1 MGCPEERT
9 HCASFSAAAEHPPPL
24 LEDSHHRPVR
34 AEAVDVHLG
43 PTDHQVDVDRRDVDP
58 GGEPAA
64 VVE

>member
-1 MGCPEERT
+1 MGCPEESA
-9 HCASFSAAAEHPPPL
+9 HLASFSAAAEHPSPL
-24 LEDSHHRPVR
+24 LEDSHDRPVR

-58 GGEPAA
+58 LGEPAV